1 MSVKLNTDYA
11 VVPLTF
17 PVDHAA
23 TLVSD
28 IISLK
33 NYSQAEIYF
42 MTAAAFTKT
51 AAVTMQQGNAVD
63 SCATALGFTRYY
75 ETGMMLNYDGAST
88 TVAAASLETA
98 QGAGGADMT
107 ILEDTGKTLIEWW
120 DDVTAFVDNEVLT
133 FSGGKTAVVDGIRY
147 NEDIML
153 QKILAVGVNTFNV
166 TQVLDVNKI
175 YMIPIT
181 SAMLAENMDCI
192 ELNIADMDS
201 PTLLAAWAILSD
213 PRFATQ
219 PMPTA
224 IYD

>member
-1 MSVKLNTDYA
+1 MLGLNRQYA
-11 VVPLTF
+11 VVPLTV

-33 NYSQAEIYF
+33 NYHQAEVYLA
-42 MTAAAFTKT
+42 TAAVFTKT
-51 AAVTMQQGNAVD
+51 AAVTMQQGNAVN
-63 SCATALGFTRYY
+63 SAATALGFTRYY
-75 ETGMMLNYDGAST
+75 ETGMMLDYDGAST
-88 TVAAASLETA
+88 GVAAASLETA

-107 ILEDTGKTLIEWW
+107 ILEDTGKTLIGWW

-147 NEDIML
+147 NEDIL
-153 QKILAVGVNTFNV
+153 LPKVAALNTFNI

-175 YMIPIT
+175 FMIPIN
-181 SAMLAENMDCI
+181 SSMLAEGMDCI

-201 PTLLAAWAILSD
+201 PTLLAAWAILSQ
-213 PRFATQ
+213 PRYAGL
-219 PMPTA
+219 PMQTA

>member
-1 MSVKLNTDYA
+1 MLGLNKQYA

-33 NYSQAEIYF
+33 NYHQAEVYL
-42 MTAAAFTKT
+42 MTGGTFVKT
-51 AAVTMQQGNAVD
+51 AAVTMQQGNAVN
-63 SCATALGFTRYY
+63 SAATALGFTRYY
-75 ETGMMLNYDGAST
+75 ETGMMLDYDGAST
-88 TVAAASLETA
+88 GVAAASLETA

-107 ILEDTGKTLIEWW
+107 ILEDTGKTLIGWW
-120 DDVTAFVDNEVLT
+120 DDVTAFVNNEVLT

-147 NEDIML
+147 NEDI
-153 QKILAVGVNTFNV
+153 ILPKALTAGVNTFNI

-175 YMIPIT
+175 FMIPIN
-181 SAMLAENMDCI
+181 SSMLADGMDCI

-201 PTLLAAWAILSD
+201 VTVLAAWAILSQ
-213 PRFATQ
+213 PRYAGL
-219 PMPTA
+219 PMQTA